1 MDANELIESLK
12 SLKESVVRQ
21 KLNLIGID
29 IDGGKTVGSIFIGN
43 AEVGNIL
50 KIVDFNSILDS
61 FSYKNEIT
69 LLMPA
74 NYLEQIVSPD
84 RLCEIFSVNWLY
96 MIIINRACK
105 SDYSLQTLGYNIV
118 KENGMSQAPLKKGVY
133 LLLNCVGY

>member
-1 MDANELIESLK
+1 MGANELIESLK

-74 NYLEQIVSPD
+74 NYLE
-84 RLCEIFSVNWLY
+84 R
-96 MIIINRACK
+96 M
-105 SDYSLQTLGYNIV
+105 
-118 KENGMSQAPLKKGVY
+118 
-133 LLLNCVGY
+133 

>member
-69 LLMPA
+69 LG
-74 NYLEQIVSPD
+74 
-84 RLCEIFSVNWLY
+84 SVN
-96 MIIINRACK
+96 NF
-105 SDYSLQTLGYNIV
+105 
-118 KENGMSQAPLKKGVY
+118 VY
-133 LLLNCVGY
+133 

>member
-1 MDANELIESLK
+1 MGANELIESLK

-69 LLMPA
+69 LG
-74 NYLEQIVSPD
+74 
-84 RLCEIFSVNWLY
+84 SVN
-96 MIIINRACK
+96 NF
-105 SDYSLQTLGYNIV
+105 
-118 KENGMSQAPLKKGVY
+118 VY
-133 LLLNCVGY
+133 